1 MNELQAITQA
11 VEILGG
17 PTRTAEKL
25 TESMGKRVAQ
35 NTVSDWINKHKR
47 CPEKYAWH
55 LQHLTEQAGKTIYAS
70 DLCPVS
76 FVIRSKA
83 S

>member
-1 MNELQAITQA
+1 MNEFEAIKKA
-11 VEILGG
+11 VRVLGG
-17 PTRTAEKL
+17 PTNTAKLL

-35 NTVSDWINKHKR
+35 NTVSDWLNKYHR

-55 LQHLTEQAGKTIYAS
+55 LQHLTRMEGDEVPAIE
-70 DLCPVS
+70 LCPVA
-76 FVIRSKA
+76 FTIKTA